1 MGSDFVFLFLLV
13 LKKLFFFFLVPFSL
27 DMIASQYCVGFC
39 HTTMYT
45 FISTTSI
52 DLSPPSKTFAPPLQV
67 VTEHQAELRPD
78 SSLALATYVT
88 YSRVYMSM
96 RRPKFGL
103 PSSPAVSKVCSL
115 HPCL

>member
-1 MGSDFVFLFLLV
+1 
-13 LKKLFFFFLVPFSL
+13 
-27 DMIASQYCVGFC
+27 MIASQYCVGFC

-88 YSRVYMSM
+88 YGRVYMSM